1 MRLST
6 VFRNKPF
13 LNELHYP
20 VLGIILALLALRYPF
35 LYLFLGFFLIFIIKR
50 RKILIFTI
58 ILSILSILRTIQID
72 YTHQNLFDGNYNG
85 IVTDIENENSYILL
99 TNKGKIRVT
108 SYQHNEKVGNRI
120 EVELLITE
128 ISDKSYQ
135 EDFSYKDY
143 LYSKGIYY
151 TAKEINIINSNECFY
166 FNSIKYNLL
175 SFYKDKLSIES
186 YQYVSAL
193 VFADNV
199 FSDTLKDCYSMLGIS
214 HILAVSGMH
223 IMLLYGIL
231 CYILLHLFHYYK
243 KTIPLI
249 IVAIYIILIG
259 CPISAL
265 RALLFLILST
275 INKKSKVSYT
285 RLDIF
290 SISFILM
297 IIINPYQLY
306 YIGFILSYLV
316 SFILIYSIDLLKAK
330 TKLKRSYE
338 SYILIYFTT
347 LPFVSSMNNQISILS
362 FLLSPLLSIICGIIF
377 IPLAYLITVIPAL
390 DILAKYIFIF
400 FNQYVTVMA
409 NISPKINIRS
419 FNIYFGIIYYF
430 LWGLYLIARINNKFK
445 FRTIISFII
454 FLSIYINIDY
464 ANFYTRIT
472 FIDVGQGDGALIRLK
487 NNSGI
492 IVVDCYKSMDYLKNM
507 GISRIDY
514 LILTHSDNDHIAEYK
529 ECIEYFNIGSILYS
543 KYDKVMEDYLKD
555 YDNIYSI
562 KGGVKININEY
573 ELMFLGPI
581 NCYNEINSNSIVF
594 SFNYDNHR
602 VLFTGDMTI
611 EEENDIIRSYSNFL
625 ESEVLKVAHH
635 GSKTSSSDEMLNL
648 IKPKYSIVS
657 VGLNNNYGLPDDEV
671 IERLRGYGEIYE
683 TRYTGNIEFSFF
695 GNKLFIQ
702 KYR

>member
-1 MRLST
+1 
-6 VFRNKPF
+6 
-13 LNELHYP
+13 
-20 VLGIILALLALRYPF
+20 
-35 LYLFLGFFLIFIIKR
+35 
-50 RKILIFTI
+50 
-58 ILSILSILRTIQID
+58 
-72 YTHQNLFDGNYNG
+72 
-85 IVTDIENENSYILL
+85 
-99 TNKGKIRVT
+99 
-108 SYQHNEKVGNRI
+108 
-120 EVELLITE
+120 
-128 ISDKSYQ
+128 
-135 EDFSYKDY
+135 
-143 LYSKGIYY
+143 
-151 TAKEINIINSNECFY
+151 
-166 FNSIKYNLL
+166 
-175 SFYKDKLSIES
+175 
-186 YQYVSAL
+186 
-193 VFADNV
+193 
-199 FSDTLKDCYSMLGIS
+199 
-214 HILAVSGMH
+214 
-223 IMLLYGIL
+223 
-231 CYILLHLFHYYK
+231 
-243 KTIPLI
+243 
-249 IVAIYIILIG
+249 
-259 CPISAL
+259 
-265 RALLFLILST
+265 
-275 INKKSKVSYT
+275 
-285 RLDIF
+285 
-290 SISFILM
+290 M

-671 IERLRGYGEIYE
+671 IERLRCYGEIYE